1 MERAPSLALHIEKV
15 HFAVSVRVLSTDQND
30 FCGRYGQGRAG
41 PEGVL
46 HTNREH
52 HPSVFVDIVNLD
64 CIVDLLLCAAE
75 EATESVNELIIYGA
89 RTQVMP
95 LILHDSHLSPLVLFD
110 LILFDRIQ
118 ALLATKA
125 TKDEDVSATHS
136 DSVRVS
142 ALVHRALVGDFISLG
157 QVKPSIFFGWRTATG
172 NQDVCRCESNSGR
185 ALIKLALAA
194 IGQLLDRPLILIHIV
209 AQADLR
215 VHIVAEQVDARRLIL
230 CSLLKKE

>member
-1 MERAPSLALHIEKV
+1 M
-15 HFAVSVRVLSTDQND
+15 HFAVSVRVFSTNQND
-30 FCGRYGQGRAG
+30 LCGRYGQGRAG

-64 CIVDLLLCAAE
+64 CVVDLLLCTTE
-75 EATESVNELIIYGA
+75 EATESVNELIINGA

-118 ALLATKA
+118 ALLATK
-125 TKDEDVSATHS
+125 TTEDVDVSAAHG
-136 DSVRVS
+136 DGVRVS
-142 ALVHRALVGDFISLG
+142 TFVHWALIRDFISLG
-157 QVKPSIFFGWRTATG
+157 QVKSSIFFGWRTATG

-194 IGQLLDRPLILIHIV
+194 IRQLFD
-209 AQADLR
+209 
-215 VHIVAEQVDARRLIL
+215 
-230 CSLLKKE
+230 